1 MNKKEVLIISVS
13 IFLTIAAWVI
23 IDLYHIQQRISDTIK
38 IEPVQIPNYRMDK
51 KLIDLLRE
59 RKE

>member
-1 MNKKEVLIISVS
+1 MNKKEVLIISIS
-13 IFLTIAAWVI
+13 IFLTILAWVI
-23 IDLYHIQQRISDTIK
+23 IDLYHIQKRINETTNIK
-38 IEPVQIPNYRMDK
+38 PIQIPNYKMDK

>member
-1 MNKKEVLIISVS
+1 MNKKEALIISIS
-13 IFLTIAAWVI
+13 IFLTVVAWVV
-23 IDLYHIQQRISDTIK
+23 IDLYHIQQRINETIK
-38 IEPVQIPNYRMDK
+38 IKPMQIPVYQMNK